1 MPREAAGR
9 RGTCKKCGTGFSIP
23 HDEGPT
29 PPLQLETRAT
39 ASSLAEPVTPAQLL
53 QLLSDSVVF
62 PKQSVHAA
70 HRLVAGLVAVAMLIL
85 PLLYIG
91 FIAGVAGLT
100 WWHIRYDGIWIKAS
114 FGYAKVVAA
123 ALYIGLGLGGIVW
136 TLSLVRPLF
145 MRFRSEEGIP
155 GLLRAEE
162 PVLFAFAERLADR
175 VGCPRPQIIR
185 LNLDVNASA
194 GYETSLFGLRRR
206 AFTLTLGLP
215 LVRGMTLCQ
224 LAGIMAHEFGH
235 FGQRNS
241 SFLTR
246 FITRTNSWF
255 VVAVSQRDL
264 LDALIETL
272 AEAGHYLAT
281 LVAFLL
287 LVLGT
292 VLFRSFNQRSTA
304 VTLRL
309 YEHRHGRGLTAD
321 AIRPASEVVDA
332 YLEASSDNPSG
343 IPAGR
348 IDGLFHSRL

>member
-1 MPREAAGR
+1 M
-9 RGTCKKCGTGFSIP
+9 
-23 HDEGPT
+23 
-29 PPLQLETRAT
+29 
-39 ASSLAEPVTPAQLL
+39 AEPVNPAQLL

-62 PKQSVHAA
+62 PKQSVRAA
-70 HRLVAGLVAVAMLIL
+70 HQLVAGLVAVAMLIL

-100 WWHIRYDGIWIKAS
+100 WWHIRYDWIWMKVS
-114 FGYAKVVAA
+114 FGYASIMAA
-123 ALYIGLGLGGIVW
+123 ALYIGLGLGGILW
-136 TLSLVRPLF
+136 SLSLMRPLF

-206 AFTLTLGLP
+206 ASSTLTLGLP

-246 FITRTNSWF
+246 FITRTTSWF
-255 VVAVSQRDL
+255 VVAVSERDL

-292 VLFRSFNQRSTA
+292 VLFRSFNCRSTA

-321 AIRPASEVVDA
+321 AIRPASEVCGC
-332 YLEASSDNPSG
+332 LS
-343 IPAGR
+343 
-348 IDGLFHSRL
+348 